1 MFDWGVLGGLL
12 FVGLLVVLYPLR
24 HKKALAFVLLPASA
38 AFLLVGYLVWGH
50 WFEWQGFKL
59 TEKKQREAKQVIQAL
74 GSTEAIVE
82 RLRAR
87 ISEMPKDAKAWFLLG
102 RVYGSTGDWQH
113 ASEAY
118 VMAHGLEAE
127 NHEYSLHY
135 AQSMWELNHNAFDDK
150 TRLLL
155 HVILKQNP
163 KQPDALAMLAFDA
176 YSQHH
181 YQDAVRHWE
190 RLLELIETSSEEA
203 GKIRQAI
210 AKARQGV

>member
-1 MFDWGVLGGLL
+1 MFDWGVLGGFLL
-12 FVGLLVVLYPLR
+12 VGLLVALYPLR
-24 HKKALAFVLLPASA
+24 HKKALVFVLIPVLV
-38 AFLLVGYLVWGH
+38 AFLLVGYLVWGN

-59 TEKKQREAKQVIQAL
+59 IEKKQREAKQVIQAL
-74 GSTEAIVE
+74 GSTEVIVE

-87 ISEMPKDAKAWFLLG
+87 IAETPKDAKAWFLLG
-102 RVYGSTGDWQH
+102 RVYGSAGDWQH
-113 ASEAY
+113 ANEAY
-118 VMAHGLEAE
+118 IMAHGLDPD

-135 AQSMWELNHNAFDDK
+135 AQSIWELNHNAFDDK

-155 HVILKQNP
+155 HAILKQNP

-181 YQDAVRHWE
+181 YQEAVRHWE
-190 RLLELIETSSEEA
+190 RLLEVIDASSDEA

-210 AKARQGV
+210 AKARQGI